1 MLMIAFLLTSTS
13 QCFINCNTVSPNN
26 KGWISS
32 LRETRFLSSYTSS
45 SSARKSTASN
55 TAADIVRSA
64 EESYNALQQQPQQRP
79 KQIPITVLSGFLG
92 SGKTTLLRH
101 LLTSQEHKQQ
111 IAVIVNDVASVNIDA
126 KFISSQPSSSS
137 SPNIVQLQN
146 GCACCSL
153 SGELISSVAEL
164 VTLSDLRKQTS
175 DQAEFDH
182 IVIELSGVAE
192 PGAIRASFQVCKGKY
207 MLGIVFTHTQV
218 LHNRFLLATHINPY
232 FF

>member
-1 MLMIAFLLTSTS
+1 MWPSHFGVILTFLLTTTS
-13 QCFINCNTVSPNN
+13 QCFISCNIGSLNN
-26 KGWISS
+26 KGWSS
-32 LRETRFLSSYTSS
+32 SPRDTTFLSSSTS
-45 SSARKSTASN
+45 SSARKATTASSTAPDVVGS
-55 TAADIVRSA
+55 T
-64 EESYNALQQQPQQRP
+64 EESFKGPQQSP

-126 KFISSQPSSSS
+126 KFISSQSSPSSSI

-164 VTLSDLRKQTS
+164 VTLSDLRKQSS
-175 DQAEFDH
+175 DQEEFDH

-192 PGAIRASFQVCKGKY
+192 PGAIRASFQVCKAS
-207 MLGIVFTHTQV
+207 TCW
-218 LHNRFLLATHINPY
+218 RLLFMNKCFFIAFPCHSNNP
-232 FF
+232 